1 MASAPELAPA
11 LWRSRIAG
19 NFPGAVVVLG
29 GAISFNS
36 GILLFADTEPAVL
49 RRIPYEPRRIFHR
62 EYGSSPGLAHSIF
75 VVSDAVD
82 WARAA
87 FQCGER
93 ALDALRPAERTIDR
107 MRETIEHSLL
117 QSYCEQDAG
126 EPSARERPLFVV
138 LYSPCQLRCSLF
150 RTISTTLREV
160 AGYDCQGTAAS
171 LGHYLIRDR
180 YHAARSLDALDL
192 TTVFSI
198 AVDTLAGIRER
209 DDACGKSSEVVVMY
223 SDGHVSGVQRIL
235 HDSQER
241 RAVTLNHLAHSSRT
255 ARTLRLQ
262 GPAGTQ

>member
-1 MASAPELAPA
+1 MFA
-11 LWRSRIAG
+11 
-19 NFPGAVVVLG
+19 

-36 GILLFADTEPAVL
+36 GILLFADTEPVVP
-49 RRIPYEPRRIFHR
+49 RRIPYEPRKIFHR
-62 EYGSSPGLAHSIF
+62 EYGSSPGFAHSIF
-75 VVSDAVD
+75 VVSESGD

-93 ALDALRPAERTIDR
+93 GLDALQPAERTIDR
-107 MRETIEHSLL
+107 MRETVEQSLL

-126 EPSARERPLFVV
+126 EPSERERPLFVV
-138 LYSPCQLRCSLF
+138 LYSPCQLRYSLF

-160 AGYDCQGTAAS
+160 VGYDCQGTAAS

-209 DDACGKSSEVVVMY
+209 DGACGESSEVVVVY
-223 SDGHVSGVQRIL
+223 SDGHVSDVQRIL
-235 HDSQER
+235 DDSQER
-241 RAVTLNHLAHSSRT
+241 RAVALNHLAHSSRT
-255 ARTLRLQ
+255 RF
-262 GPAGTQ
+262 GFG